1 MSQLSLLILMGI
13 ANWLV
18 TTVLVDGEIFAEV
31 RDRVKRQ
38 KHRGWICAKAAY
50 LVGCHLCTGTWI
62 GLLMA
67 LFVPAVVDVPVAGTV
82 LTGLVIKGIGH
93 LVLLLVNMGN
103 AWIAGVNHDN
113 GTGPGG
119 EL

>member
-1 MSQLSLLILMGI
+1 MTLFSLLVLMGI
-13 ANWLV
+13 ANWLA
-18 TTVLVDGEIFAEV
+18 TTLLVDGVIFAEV
-31 RDRVKRQ
+31 RELVKRNEG
-38 KHRGWICAKAAY
+38 RGWICAKAAY
-50 LVGCHLCTGTWI
+50 LVGCHLCTGTWVA
-62 GLLMA
+62 LTMA

-113 GTGPGG
+113 GTPPGG
-119 EL
+119 ER